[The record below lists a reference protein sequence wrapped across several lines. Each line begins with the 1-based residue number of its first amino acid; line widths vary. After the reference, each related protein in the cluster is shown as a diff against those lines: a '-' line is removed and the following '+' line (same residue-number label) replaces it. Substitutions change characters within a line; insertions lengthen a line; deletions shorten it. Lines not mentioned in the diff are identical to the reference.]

1 MRVFFLFYIKDVIEV
16 YESEVRNE
24 SGKFKILVPTFNYIL
39 KV

>member
-24 SGKFKILVPTFNYIL
+24 SLENFKF
-39 KV
+39 